1 MFYKNSKFKKAVG
14 TLFLLISS
22 ISFSTNLAA
31 NLAANSIDDL
41 IKEEMTNRHIL
52 GLQLA
57 VVKDNQLVT
66 LSSYG
71 STDVKDENPVTDD
84 LLFSINSMTKAFTGT
99 LIVKLEAEGKLS
111 LSDAIGKHLSDLPKA
126 WQAITIQHLLSHTSG
141 LPNIL
146 TGNLVEMVGDGTD
159 EGAWHAVQKHPMKST
174 INERFSYNQL
184 GYALLGKIIEKYT
197 AQTYS
202 AAVKSLLVKTGM
214 HETAEH
220 SFTIETSTN
229 TVPQYVYSKSGHKQ
243 LPLNFPR
250 ILWPAAGMN
259 ASAKELAKFVIA
271 VQSDKY
277 FSSEQKAKL
286 WAPNVLN
293 NGKTAGFNSR
303 ENGYAAGWQVIDR
316 ELHPAVSASGG
327 NAVTLI
333 VYPQEN
339 LSIIVLTNLLG
350 SLPIEFVDDIA
361 AYYR

>member
-1 MFYKNSKFKKAVG
+1 MFYKNKKFKKAVG
-14 TLFLLISS
+14 TLSLLITS

-31 NLAANSIDDL
+31 DLAANSIDDL
-41 IKEEMTNRHIL
+41 IKEEMTNRH
-52 GLQLA
+52 
-57 VVKDNQLVT
+57 
-66 LSSYG
+66 
-71 STDVKDENPVTDD
+71 
-84 LLFSINSMTKAFTGT
+84 M
-99 LIVKLEAEGKLS
+99 
-111 LSDAIGKHLSDLPKA
+111 SDLPKA

-159 EGAWHAVQKHPMKST
+159 EGAWHAVQKHPMKS
-174 INERFSYNQL
+174 
-184 GYALLGKIIEKYT
+184 
-197 AQTYS
+197 
-202 AAVKSLLVKTGM
+202 LLVKTGM

-229 TVPQYVYSKSGHKQ
+229 AVPQYVFSKSGHQ
-243 LPLNFPR
+243 PLPLNFPR

-277 FSSEQKAKL
+277 FSSKQKANL
-286 WAPNVLN
+286 WAPNMLN
-293 NGKTAGFNSR
+293 SGNTAGFNSR

-327 NAVTLI
+327 NTVALI